1 MTEFEK
7 IIVSRNSIPSL
18 IITVVL
24 MIAIPVIFFIYWR
37 RKHKEQTKLSW
48 LIAGA
53 IGFIVS
59 ARVLELGVHY
69 FCILADNPI
78 SRFING
84 NTAAFVLYGIMMAG
98 LFEECGRY
106 IVLKYIMKKNRTR
119 ENSVLYGIGH
129 GGIEIL
135 AVLLP
140 SIITFLAVAVMFSAG
155 DTENALRTLNI
166 TEETAAAALPT
177 VQSAAAFDYGMM
189 AANVIER
196 LFAMFLHIGLTVIVY
211 YGVVNA
217 KKMYLPLAI
226 LLHMLMDTFPALYQR
241 SVVPLWSVEVW
252 AATWR
257 AFSFFILI
265 QSRLSSLLLFEMLSF
280 PMSIFSYPN
289 TPFP

>member
-1 MTEFEK
+1 MTEFEN
-7 IIVSRNSIPSL
+7 IVIGKSSIPSL

-37 RKHKEQTKLSW
+37 RKHKEQTNISY

-53 IGFIVS
+53 VGFIVS

-69 FCILADNPI
+69 FCILADNPV

-84 NTAAFVLYGIMMAG
+84 NTAAYVLYGIIMAG
-98 LFEECGRY
+98 VFEECGRH
-106 IVLKYIMKKNRTR
+106 IVLKYVIKKNRTR
-119 ENSVLYGIGH
+119 ENSVMYGIGH

-140 SIITFLAVAVMFSAG
+140 TMITYLAVAVLFSAG

-177 VQSAAAFDYGMM
+177 IQAAATFDYAMM
-189 AANVIER
+189 AMNVIER
-196 LFAMFLHIGLTVIVY
+196 LFAMFLHSGLTVIVY
-211 YGVVNA
+211 YGVINT
-217 KKMYLPLAI
+217 KKGCLPAAI

-241 SVVPLWSVEVW
+241 GAVPLWSVEVW
-252 AATWR
+252 AALCT
-257 AFSFFILI
+257 AVIVFIAIKLYRK
-265 QSRLSSLLLFEMLSF
+265 RLFDQ
-280 PMSIFSYPN
+280 
-289 TPFP
+289 